1 MIADGRSTVATILV
15 GGFGNDTLIGGSGR
29 DILIGGFGSDT
40 LNAGSGDDLLI
51 AGSTIHD
58 ADQAALFAIFA
69 EWTNTTRNFATRVN
83 NILGVGTGTRLN
95 GNYFLNSLTVMADLT
110 SIDVS
115 RAERTKTGSLLSK
128 RKSRTSFRQEP
139 HRTAETKF

>member
-1 MIADGRSTVATILV
+1 MLIGGSGNDALTGRSTVATILV
-15 GGFGNDTLIGGSGR
+15 GGFGNDTHLGGSGR

-83 NILGVGTGTRLN
+83 NILGVGTGT
-95 GNYFLNSLTVMADLT
+95 D
-110 SIDVS
+110 
-115 RAERTKTGSLLSK
+115 
-128 RKSRTSFRQEP
+128 
-139 HRTAETKF
+139 